1 LGPLPQL
8 LAAPLTAV
16 VVGGV
21 GKQPSE
27 RFFLTLHVL
36 NFCPCPSRNPNI
48 SAAFGGITCA
58 VVGAIANLSIYTT
71 WHTIWPTGNDPDWF
85 AVTVAVVAF
94 VSMRRSSMPV
104 YVMTLFGALAGALMS
119 VIRNV

>member
-1 LGPLPQL
+1 
-8 LAAPLTAV
+8 LTAGV
-16 VVGGV
+16 LGGLLTTWCTFLPCFLFV
-21 GKQPSE
+21 LLGAPFVE
-27 RFFLTLHVL
+27 RLAE
-36 NFCPCPSRNPNI
+36 NPNI

-58 VVGAIANLSIYTT
+58 VVGAIANLSMYTT

-104 YVMTLFGALAGALMS
+104 YVMTLFGALAGALLS